1 VRVFVAGASGAIGRP
16 LVAKLI
22 AAGHEVTGMT
32 RSEARAEEVRA
43 AGAAAE
49 VVDVFDSDA
58 LRVAID
64 RATPEVIVH
73 ELTALPDRIDFRKED
88 TYAATNRVRT
98 EGTRNLI
105 AAARAA
111 GARRF
116 VCQSIAFA
124 YRTDGEGLK
133 TEDDPL
139 LVEAPGAFGSGI
151 IALREMEAMVLG
163 SDGLD
168 GLVLRY
174 GFFYGPGTYY
184 ADDGTSTED
193 VRRRR
198 MPIVGKGTGV
208 FSFIHVD
215 DAADATVAAVE
226 RGTPGVYNITDD
238 EPAPMKEWVPVFAQ
252 AAGAK
257 PPRRVPVWLAR
268 FVAGKDVSNFALS
281 LRGASNEKAKRELG
295 WQPAHSSWR
304 SGFAESLAGGAPQ
317 FEIE

>member
-1 VRVFVAGASGAIGRP
+1 MRVFVAGASGAVGRP
-16 LVAKLI
+16 LVPKLV

-32 RSEARAEEVRA
+32 RSESKAEDVRRAGARA
-43 AGAAAE
+43 
-49 VVDVFDSDA
+49 VVADVFDVDA
-58 LRVAID
+58 LGAAMEEAR
-64 RATPEVIVH
+64 PEVIVH
-73 ELTALPDRIDFRKED
+73 ELTALPDRIDFRKAD

-105 AAARAA
+105 DAARTA
-111 GARRF
+111 GARRI

-124 YRTDGEGLK
+124 YRMDGEGLK
-133 TEDDPL
+133 TENDPL
-139 LVEAPGAFGSGI
+139 LSEAAGAFGSGVR
-151 IALREMEAMVLG
+151 ALREMEAMVLG
-163 SDGLD
+163 ADGLD

-184 ADDGTSTED
+184 AADGTSTDD

-198 MPIVGKGTGV
+198 MPIVGKGSGV

-226 RGTPGVYNITDD
+226 RGSPGVYNVTDD
-238 EPAPMKEWVPVFAQ
+238 EPAPMREWVPVFAE

-268 FVAGKDVSNFALS
+268 FVAGKDVSNFAVE

-295 WQPAHSSWR
+295 WEPAHPSWR
-304 SGFAESLAGGAPQ
+304 SGFGEALR
-317 FEIE
+317 

>member
-1 VRVFVAGASGAIGRP
+1 MRVFVAGATGAVGRP
-16 LVAKLI
+16 LVPKLV

-32 RSEARAEEVRA
+32 RSESKSEDVRRAGARA
-43 AGAAAE
+43 
-49 VVDVFDSDA
+49 VVADVFDVDA
-58 LRVAID
+58 LGAAMEGAR
-64 RATPEVIVH
+64 PEVIVH
-73 ELTALPDRIDFRKED
+73 ELTALPDRIDFRKAD

-105 AAARAA
+105 EAARAA
-111 GARRF
+111 GARRL

-124 YRTDGEGLK
+124 YRMDGEGLK
-133 TEDDPL
+133 TENDPL
-139 LVEAPGAFGSGI
+139 LSEAAGAFGSAVS
-151 IALREMEAMVLG
+151 ALREMEAMVLG

-184 ADDGTSTED
+184 AANGTSTDD

-198 MPIVGKGTGV
+198 LPIVGKGSGV
-208 FSFIHVD
+208 FSFVHVD

-226 RGTPGVYNITDD
+226 RGAAGVYNVTDD
-238 EPAPMKEWVPVFAQ
+238 EPAPMTEWVPAFAQ

-268 FVAGKDVSNFALS
+268 FVAGKDVSNFAVE

-295 WQPAHSSWR
+295 WEPAHPSWR
-304 SGFAESLAGGAPQ
+304 SGFAESLR
-317 FEIE
+317 

>member
-1 VRVFVAGASGAIGRP
+1 VRVFVAGATGAVGRP
-16 LVAKLI
+16 LVPKLV

-32 RSEARAEEVRA
+32 RSESKTEDVRRAGARA
-43 AGAAAE
+43 
-49 VVDVFDSDA
+49 VVADVFDVDA
-58 LRVAID
+58 LGAAMEEAR
-64 RATPEVIVH
+64 PEVIVH
-73 ELTALPDRIDFRKED
+73 ELTALPDRIDFRKAD

-105 AAARAA
+105 DAARTA
-111 GARRF
+111 GARRI

-124 YRTDGEGLK
+124 YRMDGEGLK
-133 TEDDPL
+133 TENDPL
-139 LVEAPGAFGSGI
+139 LSEAAGAFGSGVR
-151 IALREMEAMVLG
+151 ALREMEAMVLG
-163 SDGLD
+163 ADGLD

-184 ADDGTSTED
+184 AADGTSTDD

-198 MPIVGKGTGV
+198 MPIVGRGSGV

-226 RGTPGVYNITDD
+226 RGAPGVYNVTDD
-238 EPAPMKEWVPVFAQ
+238 EPAPMREWVPVFAE

-268 FVAGKDVSNFALS
+268 FVAGKDVSNFAVE

-295 WQPAHSSWR
+295 WEPAHPSWR
-304 SGFAESLAGGAPQ
+304 SGFGEALR
-317 FEIE
+317 

>member
-1 VRVFVAGASGAIGRP
+1 MLTPR
-16 LVAKLI
+16 
-22 AAGHEVTGMT
+22 
-32 RSEARAEEVRA
+32 
-43 AGAAAE
+43 GAATPFGTSPRSKGYAVE
-49 VVDVFDSDA
+49 AIFEIGATPALVDA
-58 LRVAID
+58 LDPAQVARVVAE
-64 RATPEVIVH
+64 AEPEVIVH
-73 ELTALPDRIDFRKED
+73 ELTALPDRIDFRKAD

-105 AAARAA
+105 EAARAA
-111 GARRF
+111 GARRL

-124 YRTDGEGLK
+124 YRMDGEGLK
-133 TEDDPL
+133 TENDPL
-139 LVEAPGAFGSGI
+139 LSEAPGAFGSAVS
-151 IALREMEAMVLG
+151 ALREMEAMVLG

-184 ADDGTSTED
+184 AANGTSTDD

-198 MPIVGKGTGV
+198 LPIVGKGSGV
-208 FSFIHVD
+208 FSFVHVD

-226 RGTPGVYNITDD
+226 RGAAGVYNVTDD
-238 EPAPMKEWVPVFAQ
+238 EPAPMTEWVPVFAQ

-268 FVAGKDVSNFALS
+268 FVAGKDVSNFAVE

-295 WQPAHSSWR
+295 WEPAHTSWR
-304 SGFAESLAGGAPQ
+304 SGFAESLR
-317 FEIE
+317 

>member
-1 VRVFVAGASGAIGRP
+1 MPPARTLRWSTCSTRTRWAPPSTRAS
-16 LVAKLI
+16 
-22 AAGHEVTGMT
+22 
-32 RSEARAEEVRA
+32 
-43 AGAAAE
+43 
-49 VVDVFDSDA
+49 
-58 LRVAID
+58 
-64 RATPEVIVH
+64 PEVIVH
-73 ELTALPDRIDFRKED
+73 QLTALPDRLDFRKED

-105 AAARAA
+105 DTGRAA

-124 YRTDGEGLK
+124 YRMDGDSLK

-139 LVEAPGAFGSGI
+139 LADAPGTFGSGVT
-151 IALREMEAMVLG
+151 ALREMEEMVLG

-198 MPIVGKGTGV
+198 LPIVGKGSGV

-226 RGTPGVYNITDD
+226 RGVPGVYNVTDD
-238 EPAPMKEWVPVFAQ
+238 EPAPMREWVPVFAK

-257 PPRRVPVWLAR
+257 PPRRAPVWLAR
-268 FVAGKDVSNFALS
+268 LVAGKDVSNFAAS

-295 WQPAHSSWR
+295 WRPAHPSWR
-304 SGFAESLAGGAPQ
+304 SGFAESLR
-317 FEIE
+317 

>member
-1 VRVFVAGASGAIGRP
+1 
-16 LVAKLI
+16 
-22 AAGHEVTGMT
+22 M
-32 RSEARAEEVRA
+32 
-43 AGAAAE
+43 
-49 VVDVFDSDA
+49 DVFDADA
-58 LRVAID
+58 LRAAVDEAS
-64 RATPEVIVH
+64 PEVIVH

-105 AAARAA
+105 DAARAA

-124 YRTDGEGLK
+124 YRMDGDALK

-139 LVEAPGAFGSGI
+139 LDGRPGAFGSGVS
-151 IALREMEAMVLG
+151 ALREMEAMVLG

-198 MPIVGKGTGV
+198 LPIVGKGSGV

-226 RGTPGVYNITDD
+226 RGAPGVYNVTDD
-238 EPAPMKEWVPVFAQ
+238 EPAPMSEWVPVFAQ

-268 FVAGKDVSNFALS
+268 FVAGKDVSNFAVA

-295 WQPAHSSWR
+295 WRPAHPSWR
-304 SGFAESLAGGAPQ
+304 SGFAESLSP
-317 FEIE
+317 

>member
-16 LVAKLI
+16 LVPKLV

-32 RSEARAEEVRA
+32 RSESKAEAVRRAGARAA
-43 AGAAAE
+43 
-49 VVDVFDSDA
+49 VVDVFDADA
-58 LRVAID
+58 LRAAVEEA
-64 RATPEVIVH
+64 RPEVIVH
-73 ELTALPDRIDFRKED
+73 ELTSLPDRIDFRKAD

-124 YRTDGEGLK
+124 YRMDGEGLK
-133 TEDDPL
+133 TEEDPL
-139 LVEAPGAFGSGI
+139 LLQAGGAFGSGVS
-151 IALREMEAMVLG
+151 ALREMEELVL
-163 SDGLD
+163 SSEGLD

-184 ADDGTSTED
+184 AHDGSSTQD

-198 MPIVGKGTGV
+198 MPIVGRGSGV
-208 FSFIHVD
+208 FSFVHVD

-226 RGTPGVYNITDD
+226 RGAPGIYNVTDD
-238 EPAPMKEWVPVFAQ
+238 EPAPMREWVPVFAEV
-252 AAGAK
+252 AGAK

-268 FVAGKDVSNFALS
+268 FVAGKDVSNFAVE

-295 WQPAHSSWR
+295 WQPAHASWR
-304 SGFAESLAGGAPQ
+304 SGFAESLRH
-317 FEIE
+317 

>member
-1 VRVFVAGASGAIGRP
+1 VRVFVAGATGVVGRP
-16 LVAKLI
+16 LVTKLVT
-22 AAGHEVTGMT
+22 AGHEVTGMT
-32 RSEARAEEVRA
+32 RSESKTEDVRRAGARA
-43 AGAAAE
+43 
-49 VVDVFDSDA
+49 VVADVFDVHA
-58 LRVAID
+58 LGAAMEEAR
-64 RATPEVIVH
+64 PEVIVH
-73 ELTALPDRIDFRKED
+73 ELTALPDRIDFRKAD

-105 AAARAA
+105 DAARTA
-111 GARRF
+111 GARRV

-124 YRTDGEGLK
+124 YRMDGEGLK

-139 LVEAPGAFGSGI
+139 LSEAGGAFGSGVS
-151 IALREMEAMVLG
+151 ALREMEAMVLG
-163 SDGLD
+163 TDGLD

-184 ADDGTSTED
+184 AADGTSTDD

-198 MPIVGKGTGV
+198 MPIVGKGSGV

-226 RGTPGVYNITDD
+226 RGAPGVYNVTDD
-238 EPAPMKEWVPVFAQ
+238 EPAPMREWVPVFAQ

-268 FVAGKDVSNFALS
+268 FVAGKDVSNFAVE

-295 WQPAHSSWR
+295 WEPVHTSWR
-304 SGFAESLAGGAPQ
+304 SGFAESLR
-317 FEIE
+317 